1 MMLKQAPHA
10 VLILG
15 LLGGTLSAAQM
26 PAGMTHEEHQKQMA
40 KDAELARRGTDA
52 MGFDQAVTTHH
63 FILAADGGSIQ
74 VTVKN
79 ASDTTNLEAIRTH
92 LKEIAGQFA
101 AGDFEKPLMT
111 HGETPDGAAGMTA
124 RKASI
129 AYAFESLP
137 TGGRVRIRTKD
148 AEALDAV
155 HKFLQYQIREHKTG
169 DPLILPK
176 GDHRIH

>member
-1 MMLKQAPHA
+1 MLEYLA
-10 VLILG
+10 G
-15 LLGGTLSAAQM
+15 
-26 PAGMTHEEHQKQMA
+26 GMTHEQHQKQMA

-52 MGFDQAVTTHH
+52 MGFDQAMTTHH
-63 FILAADGGSIQ
+63 FILTADGGSIE

-111 HGETPDGAAGMTA
+111 HGETPDGVAGMTA
-124 RKASI
+124 RKTSI

-137 TGGRVRIRTKD
+137 TGGRVRIQTKD
-148 AEALDAV
+148 TETLDAV
-155 HKFLQYQIREHKTG
+155 HKFLQYQIREYKTA
-169 DPLILPK
+169 DPLKVPNLVIW
-176 GDHRIH
+176 

>member
-1 MMLKQAPHA
+1 MILKHTTHT

-40 KDAELARRGTDA
+40 KDAALAKRGA
-52 MGFDQAVTTHH
+52 EVMGFDQEATNHH
-63 FILAADGGSIQ
+63 FILAADGGAIE
-74 VTVKN
+74 VTAKS
-79 ASDTTNLEAIRTH
+79 ASDTASLNAIRTH

-111 HGETPDGAAGMTA
+111 HAETPDGVAGMTA
-124 RKASI
+124 RKNAI
-129 AYAFESLP
+129 AYEFESLP
-137 TGGRVRIRTKD
+137 AGGRVRIRTKD
-148 AEALDAV
+148 AAALDAV

-169 DPLILPK
+169 DSLTVRK
-176 GDHRIH
+176 